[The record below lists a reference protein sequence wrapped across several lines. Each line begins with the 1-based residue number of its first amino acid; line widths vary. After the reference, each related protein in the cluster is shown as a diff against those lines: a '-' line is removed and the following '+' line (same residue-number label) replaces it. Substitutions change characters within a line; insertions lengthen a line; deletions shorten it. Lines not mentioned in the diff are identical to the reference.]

1 VSTVL
6 HHYTSAGGLAGILRT
21 RSILPSL
28 RANNPKDARLGD
40 GQYLSDILP
49 GTKKPGQLSLIF
61 FGMPWAGKRFSHYVS
76 ISVVGLNV
84 IAGRPFVFLVPSQ
97 GPLDISSCL
106 VANGKN

>member
-1 VSTVL
+1 
-6 HHYTSAGGLAGILRT
+6 
-21 RSILPSL
+21 L

-76 ISVVGLNV
+76 ISAVGLNV

-97 GPLDISSCL
+97 GPLDISSRL